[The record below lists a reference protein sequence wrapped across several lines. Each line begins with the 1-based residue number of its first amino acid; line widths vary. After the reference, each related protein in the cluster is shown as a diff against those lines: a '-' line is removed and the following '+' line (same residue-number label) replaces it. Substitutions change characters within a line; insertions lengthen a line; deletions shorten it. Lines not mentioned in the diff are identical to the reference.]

1 MDSGMVM
8 SLVVLVAVVLVFVY
22 KVFYEKEPI
31 EDWGG
36 AISTVRDAVYLVE
49 KYAPAADQLV
59 SIGAMKKEDRLEYVI
74 DLVLSHLDD
83 MDSKQ
88 VRGIVEWWVAT
99 QKWAE

>member
-8 SLVVLVAVVLVFVY
+8 
-22 KVFYEKEPI
+22 
-31 EDWGG
+31 
-36 AISTVRDAVYLVE
+36 
-49 KYAPAADQLV
+49 
-59 SIGAMKKEDRLEYVI
+59 
-74 DLVLSHLDD
+74 SHLDD